1 MNADGIAILAHLNTV
16 ANERQRRRADGALD
30 ERVRAV
36 KRYQHARFARTYA
49 DLLAQPRFTRAAQ
62 FFLDDLYGPKDFTE
76 RDAQFARIVPGLVRL
91 FPNEIVG
98 TVRSLGELHALSETL
113 DSAVAAQLPGP
124 DIDARL
130 YVQAWQAVGQPTAR
144 AEQIA
149 LMLAVGS
156 ALDRY
161 TRNPMLRHSLRLMR
175 GPARAA
181 GLAALQSFLESGF
194 DTFREMRGAAEF
206 LETIASRERAMA
218 AALFAADP
226 AALTSELSAALGQLP

>member
-16 ANERQRRRADGALD
+16 AAERQRRLTDAGLV

-36 KRYQHARFARTYA
+36 KQFQHARFAKTYA

-76 RDAQFARIVPGLVRL
+76 RDTQFARIVPGLVRV
-91 FPNEIVG
+91 FPKEIVG

-113 DSAVAAQLPGP
+113 DSAVAAQLSGP
-124 DIDARL
+124 NFDASQ
-130 YVQAWQAVGQPTAR
+130 YVHAWQAVGQPEQR
-144 AEQIA
+144 ERQIA
-149 LMLAVGS
+149 LMLEVGS

-161 TRNPMLRHSLRLMR
+161 TRNPLLRHSLRLMR

-181 GLAALQSFLESGF
+181 GLAALQSFLETGF

-206 LETIASRERAMA
+206 IGTIASRERALA
-218 AALFAADP
+218 AALFAAEP
-226 AALTSELSAALGQLP
+226 TALESNLATSLGQSP

>member
-16 ANERQRRRADGALD
+16 AAERQRRLTDAGLV

-36 KRYQHARFARTYA
+36 KQFQHARFAKTYA

-76 RDAQFARIVPGLVRL
+76 RDTQFARIVPGLVRV
-91 FPNEIVG
+91 FPKEIVG

-113 DSAVAAQLPGP
+113 DSAVAAQLSGP
-124 DIDARL
+124 NFDASQ
-130 YVQAWQAVGQPTAR
+130 YVHVWQAVGQPEQR
-144 AEQIA
+144 ERQIA
-149 LMLAVGS
+149 LMLEVGS

-161 TRNPMLRHSLRLMR
+161 TRNPLLRHSLRLMR

-181 GLAALQSFLESGF
+181 GLAALQSFLETGF
-194 DTFREMRGAAEF
+194 DTFREMRGAADF
-206 LETIASRERAMA
+206 IGMIASRERA
-218 AALFAADP
+218 LAADLFRAEP
-226 AALTSELSAALGQLP
+226 AALESSLATFLGQSP